1 MTHPRHRLDE
11 LIHTPV
17 RFSLMAALAAA
28 EKVEFRL
35 LRDTLEV
42 SDSLL
47 SKHIGV
53 LEEAGYLTVDKGYV
67 GKRPRTWLA
76 ITEQGKAAFEGHYAT
91 LRTIGQSAL
100 RDGVERIES

>member
-28 EKVEFRL
+28 PQVEFRL
-35 LRDTLEV
+35 LRDTLET

-53 LEEAGYLTVDKGYV
+53 LEEAGYLTVQKGHV
-67 GKRPRTWLA
+67 GKRSRTWLA
-76 ITEQGKAAFEGHYAT
+76 LTERGRSAFEAHYAT
-91 LRTIGQSAL
+91 LRTIGGHAVDTDSGA
-100 RDGVERIES
+100 